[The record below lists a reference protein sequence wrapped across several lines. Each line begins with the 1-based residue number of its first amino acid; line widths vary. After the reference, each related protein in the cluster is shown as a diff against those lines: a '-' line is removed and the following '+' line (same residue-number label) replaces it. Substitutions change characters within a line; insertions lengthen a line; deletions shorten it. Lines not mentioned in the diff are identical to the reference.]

1 MDNLPIF
8 AAYYIVGYGLLFLL
22 ANAVTS
28 SFYKERN
35 GILKLMAMLLH
46 IAFVLLSLPIFFVV
60 AYLFTNL
67 KNETGGI
74 FYAIIGLVIALCGT
88 HLWLV
93 IKSIRSCMKLA
104 SKEA

>member
-1 MDNLPIF
+1 MDSLPIF
-8 AAYYIVGYGLLFLL
+8 AAYYIIGYGLLFLL
-22 ANAVTS
+22 ANRVTN
-28 SFYKERN
+28 SFYKEQN
-35 GILKLMAMLLH
+35 GILKLMATLLH

-74 FYAIIGLVIALCGT
+74 FYGIIALVIALCSA

-93 IKSIRSCMKLA
+93 IKSTKSCIKLL
-104 SKEA
+104 SKAH